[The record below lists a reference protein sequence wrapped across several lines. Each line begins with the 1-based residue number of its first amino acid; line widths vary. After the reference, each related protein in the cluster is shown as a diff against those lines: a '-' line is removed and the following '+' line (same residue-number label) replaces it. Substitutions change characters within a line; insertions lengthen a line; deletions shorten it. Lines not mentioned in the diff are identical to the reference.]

1 MDKVKNTLLKIWTP
15 IKDKVSSLSK
25 KTIII
30 ISAVLGVLIL
40 SIVIFSVIM
49 SQTRYAVLYTGVTNT
64 EASEIVQYARETL
77 GVTDIKING
86 NGDILVDE
94 KQAEDVRVA
103 LAVANYPKSGFNYDI
118 IDGTNAFSTN
128 TEIKERQKRQL
139 EANLM
144 VTLRNFNKV
153 SDALVILN
161 IPPKDDY
168 VLTSQQV
175 PSSASV
181 ALTLT
186 EDLTAEAVDG
196 MYNLVAT
203 SVPGLNR
210 DNITITDQNG
220 IQLFADYS
228 TPNIQEQSEALQM
241 QYKRMA
247 YKKDVQVDLQ
257 DSIKGILDGAFEDV
271 RVSVGVILNF
281 DKQVSEVLEYTA
293 PNRDEDGNMFG
304 IVDNETIKQATGGV
318 GSSGGLPGTATNA
331 DISPDY
337 PTLAVDEDGQYYSDY
352 QRVINYK
359 VNETK
364 KQIEKDGCT
373 FDRLSASVV
382 VKSNNDFTEEEETRW
397 RNTIANAIGADPE
410 FVSIK
415 TAPFVELTNPDI
427 NSNPINIA
435 TISSEG
441 MILLAVIIV
450 LGIVLI
456 VLLILALNAP
466 GARRKRRSGGY
477 AANAV
482 PAAAGA
488 GAAGG
493 EAEGEGEYMQG
504 DRPSRVVEEG
514 EFELTSLNA
523 DAPETREEALKRE
536 IQDFSKHNPEIVAQL
551 IRNWMRGD
559 EQ

>member
-247 YKKDVQVDLQ
+247 YKKDVQVDLE

-337 PTLAVDEDGQYYSDY
+337 PTLAVDEDGQYYTEY

-450 LGIVLI
+450 LGVVLI

-477 AANAV
+477 AANTV

-488 GAAGG
+488 AVGGG
-493 EAEGEGEYMQG
+493 EEGEGEYMQG
-504 DRPSRVVEEG
+504 DRPARVDDG

-536 IQDFSKHNPEIVAQL
+536 IQDFSKNNPEIVAQL

>member
-1 MDKVKNTLLKIWTP
+1 MDKVKNTLLKMGSA

-30 ISAVLGVLIL
+30 ISAAAGVLIL
-40 SIVIFSVIM
+40 SVVILSIIM
-49 SQTRYAVLYTGVTNT
+49 NQTRYTVLYGGVTST

-77 GVTDIKING
+77 GITDIKING
-86 NGDILVDE
+86 NGDILVDAT
-94 KQAEDVRVA
+94 QAEDARVA
-103 LAVANYPKSGFNYDI
+103 LSMANYPKSGFNYDI
-118 IDGTNAFSTN
+118 WNNGVNAFSTN
-128 TEIKERQKRQL
+128 TEIKERQKQQL
-139 EANLM
+139 ESNLM
-144 VTLRNFNKV
+144 ATLRHFNKV
-153 SDALVILN
+153 SEALVILN

-168 VLTSQQV
+168 VLTSNQL
-175 PSSASV
+175 PSTASV
-181 ALTLT
+181 TLSLK
-186 EDLTAEAVDG
+186 EDLIAEEVDG

-203 SVPGLNR
+203 AVPNLNR

-228 TPNIQEQSEALQM
+228 TPSIVEQSEALQM
-241 QYKRMA
+241 EYKRTA
-247 YKKDVQVDLQ
+247 YRKDVQLDLEN
-257 DSIKGILDGAFEDV
+257 SIKGILSGAFEDV
-271 RVSVGVILNF
+271 RVSVGVMLNF
-281 DKQVSEVLEYTA
+281 DKQVSEVLEYSA
-293 PNRDEDGNMFG
+293 PNIDEDGFQHG
-304 IVDNETIKQATGGV
+304 IVDNEIVQQATGGIGV
-318 GSSGGLPGTATNA
+318 SGGLPGTATNA

-337 PTLAVDEDGQYYSDY
+337 PTLATDEDGQYYTEY
-352 QRVINYK
+352 RREINYK

-382 VKSNNDFTEEEETRW
+382 VKSNNEFTAEEETRW

-415 TAPFVELTNPDI
+415 TAPFVELTNPSI
-427 NSNPINIA
+427 EGGNINIGN
-435 TISSEG
+435 ISSEG

-450 LGIVLI
+450 LGVVLI

-466 GARRKRRSGGY
+466 GSRKKRRAGGY
-477 AANAV
+477 APATV

-488 GAAGG
+488 SANG
-493 EAEGEGEYMQG
+493 EEGEGEYMQG
-504 DRPSRVVEEG
+504 DRPARVDDG

-523 DAPETREEALKRE
+523 EVPETREEALKRE
-536 IQDFSKHNPEIVAQL
+536 IQDFSKNNPEIVAQL

>member
-1 MDKVKNTLLKIWTP
+1 MDKVKNTLLKIGTAV
-15 IKDKVSSLSK
+15 KDKVSSLSK

-30 ISAVLGVLIL
+30 ASAVFGVLVL

-49 SQTRYAVLYTGVTNT
+49 SQTHYAVLYSGVTNS

-118 IDGTNAFSTN
+118 FNGANAFSTN
-128 TEIKERQKRQL
+128 TELKELQKQQL
-139 EANLM
+139 EVNLM

-168 VLTSQQV
+168 VLTSEQV

-181 ALTLT
+181 ALTLK

-220 IQLFADYS
+220 VQLFADYS

-247 YKKDVQVDLQ
+247 YSKDVKVDLE
-257 DSIKGILDGAFEDV
+257 DSIKGILSGAFEDV

-281 DKQVSEVLEYTA
+281 DKQVSEVLEYSA
-293 PNRDEDGNMFG
+293 PNIDEDGFQHG

-318 GSSGGLPGTATNA
+318 GTNGGLPGTSTNA

-337 PTLAVDEDGQYYSDY
+337 PTLATDEDGQYYTEY
-352 QRVINYK
+352 QREINYK

-364 KQIEKDGCT
+364 SQIEKDGCT

-382 VKSNNDFTEEEETRW
+382 VKSNNEFTDEEETRW
-397 RNTIANAIGADPE
+397 RNTIANAIGADPD

-415 TAPFVELTNPDI
+415 TAPFVEVTNPGI
-427 NSNPINIA
+427 EGGNISIGN
-435 TISSEG
+435 ISSEG

-450 LGIVLI
+450 LGVVLI

-477 AANAV
+477 AANTV

-488 GAAGG
+488 AVGGG
-493 EAEGEGEYMQG
+493 EEGEGEYMQG
-504 DRPSRVVEEG
+504 DRPARVDDG

-536 IQDFSKHNPEIVAQL
+536 IQDFSKNNPEIVAQL

>member
-304 IVDNETIKQATGGV
+304 IVDNETIKQAVGGV

-504 DRPSRVVEEG
+504 DRPSRVVEDG

>member
-1 MDKVKNTLLKIWTP
+1 MDKVKNTLLKIGTAV
-15 IKDKVSSLSK
+15 KDKVSSLSK

-30 ISAVLGVLIL
+30 ASAVFGVLVL

-49 SQTRYAVLYTGVTNT
+49 SQTHYAVLYSGVTNS

-118 IDGTNAFSTN
+118 FNGANAFSTN
-128 TEIKERQKRQL
+128 TELKERQKQQL
-139 EANLM
+139 EVNLM

-168 VLTSQQV
+168 VLTSEQV

-181 ALTLT
+181 ALTLK

-220 IQLFADYS
+220 VQLFADYS

-247 YKKDVQVDLQ
+247 YSKDVKVDLE
-257 DSIKGILDGAFEDV
+257 DSIKGILSGAFEDV

-281 DKQVSEVLEYTA
+281 DKQVSEVLEYSA
-293 PNRDEDGNMFG
+293 PNIDEDGFQHG

-318 GSSGGLPGTATNA
+318 GTNGGLPGTSTNA

-337 PTLAVDEDGQYYSDY
+337 PTLATDEDGQYYTEY
-352 QRVINYK
+352 QREINYK

-364 KQIEKDGCT
+364 SQIEKDGCT

-382 VKSNNDFTEEEETRW
+382 VKSNNEFTDEEETRW
-397 RNTIANAIGADPE
+397 RNTIANAIGADPD

-415 TAPFVELTNPDI
+415 TAPFVEVTNPGI
-427 NSNPINIA
+427 EGGNISIGN
-435 TISSEG
+435 ISSEG

-450 LGIVLI
+450 LGVVLI

-477 AANAV
+477 AANTV

-488 GAAGG
+488 AVGGG
-493 EAEGEGEYMQG
+493 EEGEGEYMQG
-504 DRPSRVVEEG
+504 DRPARVDDG

-536 IQDFSKHNPEIVAQL
+536 IQDFSKNNPEIVAQL

>member
-203 SVPGLNR
+203 SVPGLSR

-247 YKKDVQVDLQ
+247 YKKDVQVDLE
-257 DSIKGILDGAFEDV
+257 DSIKGILDDAFEDV

-293 PNRDEDGNMFG
+293 PNTDEDGNMFG

-337 PTLAVDEDGQYYSDY
+337 PTLAVDEDGQYYTEY

-450 LGIVLI
+450 LGVVLI

-477 AANAV
+477 AANTV

-488 GAAGG
+488 AVGGG
-493 EAEGEGEYMQG
+493 EEGEGEYMQG
-504 DRPSRVVEEG
+504 DRPARVDDG

-536 IQDFSKHNPEIVAQL
+536 IQDFSKNNPEIVAQL

>member
-1 MDKVKNTLLKIWTP
+1 MDKVKNTLLKIGTAV
-15 IKDKVSSLSK
+15 KDKVSSLSK

-30 ISAVLGVLIL
+30 ASAVFGVLVL

-49 SQTRYAVLYTGVTNT
+49 SQTHYAVLYSGVTNS

-118 IDGTNAFSTN
+118 FNGANAFSTN
-128 TEIKERQKRQL
+128 TELKERQKQQL
-139 EANLM
+139 EVNLM

-168 VLTSQQV
+168 VLTSEQV

-181 ALTLT
+181 ALTLK

-220 IQLFADYS
+220 VQLFADYS

-247 YKKDVQVDLQ
+247 YSKDVKVDLE
-257 DSIKGILDGAFEDV
+257 DSIKGILSGAFEDV

-281 DKQVSEVLEYTA
+281 DKQVSEVLEYSA
-293 PNRDEDGNMFG
+293 PNIDEDGFQHG

-318 GSSGGLPGTATNA
+318 GTNGGLPGTSTNA

-337 PTLAVDEDGQYYSDY
+337 PTLATDEDGQYYTEY
-352 QRVINYK
+352 QREINYK

-364 KQIEKDGCT
+364 SQIEKDGCT

-382 VKSNNDFTEEEETRW
+382 VKSNNEFTDEEETRW
-397 RNTIANAIGADPE
+397 RNTIANAIGADPD

-415 TAPFVELTNPDI
+415 TAPFVEVTNPGI
-427 NSNPINIA
+427 EGGNISIGN
-435 TISSEG
+435 ISSEG

-450 LGIVLI
+450 LGVVLI

-477 AANAV
+477 AANTV
-482 PAAAGA
+482 PAAAGVA
-488 GAAGG
+488 VGGG
-493 EAEGEGEYMQG
+493 EEGEGEYMQG
-504 DRPSRVVEEG
+504 DRPARVDDG

-536 IQDFSKHNPEIVAQL
+536 IQDFSKNNPEIVAQL

>member
-1 MDKVKNTLLKIWTP
+1 MDKVKNTLLKIGTAV
-15 IKDKVSSLSK
+15 KDKVSSLSK

-30 ISAVLGVLIL
+30 ASAVFGVLVL
-40 SIVIFSVIM
+40 STVIFSVIM
-49 SQTRYAVLYTGVTNT
+49 SQTHYAVLYSGVTNS

-118 IDGTNAFSTN
+118 FNGANAFSTN
-128 TEIKERQKRQL
+128 TELKERQKQQL
-139 EANLM
+139 EVNLM

-168 VLTSQQV
+168 VLTSEQV

-181 ALTLT
+181 ALTLK

-220 IQLFADYS
+220 VQLFADYS

-247 YKKDVQVDLQ
+247 YSKDVKVDLE
-257 DSIKGILDGAFEDV
+257 DSIKGILSGAFEDV

-281 DKQVSEVLEYTA
+281 DKQVSEVLEYSA
-293 PNRDEDGNMFG
+293 PNIDEDGFQHG

-318 GSSGGLPGTATNA
+318 GTNGGLPGTSTNA

-337 PTLAVDEDGQYYSDY
+337 PTLATDEDGQYYTEY
-352 QRVINYK
+352 QREINYK

-364 KQIEKDGCT
+364 SQIEKDGCT

-382 VKSNNDFTEEEETRW
+382 VKSNNEFTDEEETRW
-397 RNTIANAIGADPE
+397 RNTIANAIGADPD

-415 TAPFVELTNPDI
+415 TAPFVEVTNPGI
-427 NSNPINIA
+427 EGGNISIGN
-435 TISSEG
+435 ISSEG

-450 LGIVLI
+450 LGVVLI

-477 AANAV
+477 AANTV

-488 GAAGG
+488 AVGGG
-493 EAEGEGEYMQG
+493 EEGEGEYMQG
-504 DRPSRVVEEG
+504 DRPARVDDG

-536 IQDFSKHNPEIVAQL
+536 IQDFSKNNPEIVAQL

>member
-247 YKKDVQVDLQ
+247 YKKDVQVDLE
-257 DSIKGILDGAFEDV
+257 DSIKGILDDAFEDV

-293 PNRDEDGNMFG
+293 PNTDEDGNMFG

-337 PTLAVDEDGQYYSDY
+337 PTLAVDEDGQYYTEY

-504 DRPSRVVEEG
+504 DRPARVDDG

>member
-103 LAVANYPKSGFNYDI
+103 LAVANYPKSGFNYNI

-304 IVDNETIKQATGGV
+304 IVDNETIKQAVGGV

-504 DRPSRVVEEG
+504 DRPSRVVEDG

>member
-247 YKKDVQVDLQ
+247 YKKDVQVDLE
-257 DSIKGILDGAFEDV
+257 DSIKGILDDAFEDV

-293 PNRDEDGNMFG
+293 PNTDEDGNMFG

-337 PTLAVDEDGQYYSDY
+337 PTLAVDEDGQYYTEY

-477 AANAV
+477 AANTV

-488 GAAGG
+488 AVGGG
-493 EAEGEGEYMQG
+493 EEGEGEYMQG
-504 DRPSRVVEEG
+504 DRPARVDDG

-536 IQDFSKHNPEIVAQL
+536 IQDFSKNNPEIVAQL

>member
-203 SVPGLNR
+203 SVPGLSR

-247 YKKDVQVDLQ
+247 YKKDVQVDLE

-293 PNRDEDGNMFG
+293 PNTDEDGNMFG

-337 PTLAVDEDGQYYSDY
+337 PTLAVDEDGQYYTEY

-450 LGIVLI
+450 LGVVLI

-477 AANAV
+477 AANTV

-488 GAAGG
+488 AVGGG
-493 EAEGEGEYMQG
+493 EEGEGEYMQG
-504 DRPSRVVEEG
+504 DRPARVDDG

-536 IQDFSKHNPEIVAQL
+536 IQDFSKNNPEIVAQL

>member
-1 MDKVKNTLLKIWTP
+1 MDKVKNTLLKIGTAV
-15 IKDKVSSLSK
+15 KDKVSSLSK

-30 ISAVLGVLIL
+30 ASAVFGVLVL

-49 SQTRYAVLYTGVTNT
+49 SQTHYAVLYSGVTNS

-118 IDGTNAFSTN
+118 FNGANAFSTN
-128 TEIKERQKRQL
+128 TELKERQKQQL
-139 EANLM
+139 EVNLM

-168 VLTSQQV
+168 VLTSEQV

-181 ALTLT
+181 ALTLK

-220 IQLFADYS
+220 VQLFADYS

-247 YKKDVQVDLQ
+247 YSKDVKVDLE
-257 DSIKGILDGAFEDV
+257 DSIKGILSGAFEDV

-281 DKQVSEVLEYTA
+281 DKQVSEVLEYSA
-293 PNRDEDGNMFG
+293 PNIDEDGFQHG

-318 GSSGGLPGTATNA
+318 GTNGGLPGTSTNA

-337 PTLAVDEDGQYYSDY
+337 PTLATDEDGQYYTEY
-352 QRVINYK
+352 QREINYK

-364 KQIEKDGCT
+364 SQIEKDGCT

-382 VKSNNDFTEEEETRW
+382 VKSNNEFTDEEETRW
-397 RNTIANAIGADPE
+397 RNTIANAIGADPD

-415 TAPFVELTNPDI
+415 TAPFVEVTNPGI
-427 NSNPINIA
+427 EGGNISIGN
-435 TISSEG
+435 ISSEG

-450 LGIVLI
+450 LGVVLI

-477 AANAV
+477 AANTV
-482 PAAAGA
+482 PAAAGTA
-488 GAAGG
+488 VGGG
-493 EAEGEGEYMQG
+493 EEGEGEYMQG
-504 DRPSRVVEEG
+504 DRPARVDDG

-536 IQDFSKHNPEIVAQL
+536 IQDFSKNNPEIVAQL

>member
-247 YKKDVQVDLQ
+247 YKKDVQVDLE
-257 DSIKGILDGAFEDV
+257 DSIKGILDDAFEDV

-293 PNRDEDGNMFG
+293 PNTDEDGNMFG

-337 PTLAVDEDGQYYSDY
+337 PTLAVDEDGQYYTEY

-450 LGIVLI
+450 LGVVLI

-477 AANAV
+477 AANTV

-488 GAAGG
+488 AVGGG
-493 EAEGEGEYMQG
+493 EEGEGEYMQG
-504 DRPSRVVEEG
+504 DRPARVDDG

-536 IQDFSKHNPEIVAQL
+536 IQDFSKNNPEIVAQL

>member
-304 IVDNETIKQATGGV
+304 IVDNETIKQAVGGV

>member
-1 MDKVKNTLLKIWTP
+1 MDKVKNTLLKIGTAV
-15 IKDKVSSLSK
+15 KDKVSSLSK

-30 ISAVLGVLIL
+30 ASAVFGVLVL

-49 SQTRYAVLYTGVTNT
+49 SQTHYAVLYSGVTNS

-118 IDGTNAFSTN
+118 FNGANAFSTN
-128 TEIKERQKRQL
+128 TELKERQKQQL
-139 EANLM
+139 EVNLM

-168 VLTSQQV
+168 VLTSEQV

-181 ALTLT
+181 ALTLK

-220 IQLFADYS
+220 VQLFADYS

-247 YKKDVQVDLQ
+247 YSKDVKVDLE
-257 DSIKGILDGAFEDV
+257 DSIKGILSGAFEDV

-281 DKQVSEVLEYTA
+281 DKQVSEVLEYSA
-293 PNRDEDGNMFG
+293 PNIDEDGFQHG

-318 GSSGGLPGTATNA
+318 GTNGGLPGTSTNA

-337 PTLAVDEDGQYYSDY
+337 PTLATDEDGQYYTEY
-352 QRVINYK
+352 QREINYK

-364 KQIEKDGCT
+364 SQIEKDGCT

-382 VKSNNDFTEEEETRW
+382 VKSNNEFTDEEETRW
-397 RNTIANAIGADPE
+397 RNTIANAIGADPD

-415 TAPFVELTNPDI
+415 TAPFVEVTNPGI
-427 NSNPINIA
+427 EGGNISIGN
-435 TISSEG
+435 ISSEG

-450 LGIVLI
+450 LGVVLI

-477 AANAV
+477 AANTA

-488 GAAGG
+488 AVGGG
-493 EAEGEGEYMQG
+493 EEGEGEYMQG
-504 DRPSRVVEEG
+504 DRPARVDDG

-536 IQDFSKHNPEIVAQL
+536 IQDFSKNNPEIVAQL

>member
-1 MDKVKNTLLKIWTP
+1 MDKVKNTLLKIGTAV
-15 IKDKVSSLSK
+15 KGKVSSLSK

-30 ISAVLGVLIL
+30 ASAVFGVLVL

-49 SQTRYAVLYTGVTNT
+49 SQTHYAVLYSGVTNS

-118 IDGTNAFSTN
+118 FNGANAFSTN
-128 TEIKERQKRQL
+128 TELKERQKQQL
-139 EANLM
+139 EVNLM

-168 VLTSQQV
+168 VLTSEQV

-181 ALTLT
+181 ALTLK

-220 IQLFADYS
+220 VQLFADYS

-247 YKKDVQVDLQ
+247 YSKDVKVDLE
-257 DSIKGILDGAFEDV
+257 DSIKGILSGAFEDV

-281 DKQVSEVLEYTA
+281 DKQVSEVLEYSA
-293 PNRDEDGNMFG
+293 PNIDEDGFQHG

-318 GSSGGLPGTATNA
+318 GTNGGLPGTSTNA

-337 PTLAVDEDGQYYSDY
+337 PTLATDEDGQYYTEY
-352 QRVINYK
+352 QREINYK

-364 KQIEKDGCT
+364 SQIEKDGCT

-382 VKSNNDFTEEEETRW
+382 VKSNNEFTDEEETRW
-397 RNTIANAIGADPE
+397 RNTIANAIGADPD

-415 TAPFVELTNPDI
+415 TAPFVEVTNPGI
-427 NSNPINIA
+427 EGGNISIGN
-435 TISSEG
+435 ISSEG

-450 LGIVLI
+450 LGVVLI

-477 AANAV
+477 AANTV

-488 GAAGG
+488 AVGGG
-493 EAEGEGEYMQG
+493 EEGEGEYMQG
-504 DRPSRVVEEG
+504 DRPARVDDG

-536 IQDFSKHNPEIVAQL
+536 IQDFSKNNPEIVAQL